1 MQARVTAASQTYRLR
16 ERMEKAEV
24 KHGQEIRADLP
35 GVRVMTMGRDWL
47 ALRPRPTGEVFF
59 CTMGPVRIRKESIA
73 GDGRTLPANV
83 VLDGLDVA
91 GAGTYDLMNVLV
103 RSNGDLR
110 LIVDEASQVVRT
122 AREGEPS
129 PAVT

>member
-24 KHGQEIRADLP
+24 EHGQEIRADLP
-35 GVRVMTMGRDWL
+35 GVRIMSMARDWL
-47 ALRPRPTGEVFF
+47 TLRPHATGEVFF
-59 CTMGPVRIRKESIA
+59 CTMGSVRVRKESIP

-83 VLDGLDVA
+83 ILDGLDVPA
-91 GAGTYDLMNVLV
+91 AGTYDLLNVLV

-110 LIVDEASQVVRT
+110 LIMDEASQVVR
-122 AREGEPS
+122 APAEGAPVPIPS
-129 PAVT
+129 

>member
-24 KHGQEIRADLP
+24 NHGQEVRADLP
-35 GVRVMTMGRDWL
+35 GVRVMAMGRDWL
-47 ALRPRPTGEVFF
+47 SLRPRPVGEVFF
-59 CTMGPVRIRKESIA
+59 CTMGPVRIRREAIP
-73 GDGRTLPANV
+73 GDGRALPASV
-83 VLDGLDVA
+83 ILDGLEVP

-110 LIVDEASQVVRT
+110 LIVDEAARVVPT
-122 AREGEPS
+122 ATPEPS
-129 PAVT
+129 LAPF

>member
-24 KHGQEIRADLP
+24 NHGQEIRADLP
-35 GVRVMTMGRDWL
+35 GVRVMAMGRDWL
-47 ALRPRPTGEVFF
+47 SLRPRPVGEVFF
-59 CTMGPVRIRKESIA
+59 CTMGPIRIRKEAIP
-73 GDGRTLPANV
+73 GDGHALPASV
-83 VLDGLDVA
+83 ILDGLEVP

-110 LIVDEASQVVRT
+110 LIVDEAARVVPT
-122 AREGEPS
+122 AVPEPS
-129 PAVT
+129 LAAF